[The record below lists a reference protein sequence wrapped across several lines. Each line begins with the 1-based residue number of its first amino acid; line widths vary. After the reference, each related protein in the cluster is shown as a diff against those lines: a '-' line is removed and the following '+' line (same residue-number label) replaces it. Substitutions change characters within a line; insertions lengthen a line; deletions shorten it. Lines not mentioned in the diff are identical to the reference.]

1 LTGVRDAGR
10 HVARAEIDPGD
21 WFCMVNALRSLSL
34 GVEWCSIA
42 LDPRH
47 RPLTA
52 QGQTISSLAM
62 PQPSAS
68 AGVAGG

>member
-10 HVARAEIDPGD
+10 QVARAEIDPGD
-21 WFCMVNALRSLSL
+21 WFRMMYAVRSLSR

-62 PQPSAS
+62 PQPSAIAS
-68 AGVAGG
+68 LAGG